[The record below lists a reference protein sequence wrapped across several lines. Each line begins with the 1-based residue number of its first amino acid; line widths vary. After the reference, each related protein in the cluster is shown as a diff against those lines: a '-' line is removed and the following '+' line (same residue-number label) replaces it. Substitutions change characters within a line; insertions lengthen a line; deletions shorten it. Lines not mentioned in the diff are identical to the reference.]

1 MKIRQLL
8 NIKECEFKAYIDSFN
23 LYTRDKKNIMISNTY
38 KNIIKNY
45 ILRNYSDSGLIEL
58 INKELEDS
66 YFITKHEKQAVANN
80 IFTNLDRYRRK
91 VDNYIVD
98 KDIKDNIGIE
108 NKEIQVKVDV
118 VYEIDDNTYEIVKI
132 KTSKPTLS
140 LKARNADNLPENDIE
155 LYCMYLLGKKLY
167 PNKRI
172 IASYHHMGGKKD
184 SDKEGK
190 VYYNILLNEGIEALT
205 KELSNYEDEKNNV
218 LDKKELKKIDKS
230 IKLINEVLNYNF
242 TEGNNIVSSYDQ
254 NNLDDKI
261 LELYNT
267 QLSSESE
274 KCCDDNKCSMC
285 DYSVYCKNKKPIQLE
300 ELKQLDKIQKEVHL
314 TEEQEDVYLF
324 NKGICKVLA
333 GAGSGKSTTMAMR
346 ILRVIKEGCNPKDI
360 LLITFTEKGAKELK
374 DKIISL
380 SQFYKTYFDYNDLK
394 VYTFNSYGQ
403 TLIEKEYELLGYD
416 KCPELATNIDIL
428 DILKELVEEN
438 ENISWLNYKN
448 PLMSMRNYKGALIQ
462 LKTIFDKM
470 KAFNYTE
477 DELKEYLRKSNLYNI
492 EDKDLNKAI
501 EDIVLL
507 YNKFNSE
514 LFKRNLI
521 QYQDQ
526 ILLATKILRKN
537 LNKYGYKHI
546 VVDEYQDTDK
556 SQVDILKELV
566 KYNEFESLMV
576 VGDTNQ
582 SIFGFRNTTP
592 ENIINFEKDFDNV
605 EVKYMMNNFRSTPQ
619 IVDLANKFISQN
631 ESCNK
636 VNAVAK
642 KDNGKEVVLKDFS
655 TLKDE
660 RNYIIDLIKEK
671 LREGTKLTDICYIGR
686 TKKELLEL
694 QELLQE
700 NNISSNVRVM
710 ERYIDNSQVQS
721 ILNLAYY
728 FKDITKNYYLWEFMN
743 INGVY
748 EADKMKEYDI
758 LINNNLDNNESII
771 EIFFNIAKELITDRV
786 AIDFINKIED
796 RNYHTLNELLTYLNK
811 ISLYNDDTSV
821 EKDDKLYNAITL
833 TTGHGSKGL
842 EWKIVV
848 SGLDKFEYDDIEEDR
863 RLLYVVLTR
872 AMDELYLTYNKNM
885 DKSRNKGKHPKC
897 VDEIIKCMEE

>member
-23 LYTRDKKNIMISNTY
+23 FYTRDKKNIMISNTY

-45 ILRNYSDSGLIEL
+45 ILSDYNDSGLIEL

-66 YFITKHEKQAVANN
+66 YFITKHEKQAVVNN
-80 IFTNLDRYRRK
+80 IFTNLNRYRRK
-91 VDNYIVD
+91 IDNYIVD
-98 KDIKDNIGIE
+98 KDIKDNIDIE
-108 NKEIQVKVDV
+108 GKEIQVKADV

-140 LKARNADNLPENDIE
+140 LKARNSDNLPENDIE

-172 IASYHHMGGKKD
+172 IASYHHMSGKKD

-190 VYYNILLNEGIEALT
+190 ICYNILLNEGIEGLK
-205 KELSNYEDEKNNV
+205 KELLYYEDQRNNV
-218 LDKKELKKIDKS
+218 LDKKELKKIDKT

-242 TEGNNIVSSYDQ
+242 TEGNNIVSTYGQ
-254 NNLDDKI
+254 NNLNDKI

-300 ELKQLDKIQKEVHL
+300 ELKQLGKIQKEVYL

-346 ILRVIKEGCNPKDI
+346 ILRLIKEGCNPKDI

-380 SQFYKTYFDYNDLK
+380 SQFYKVHFNYNDLK

-416 KCPELATNIDIL
+416 KCPELATNIDTL
-428 DILKELVEEN
+428 DILKELVETN

-448 PLMSMRNYKGALIQ
+448 PLMNMRNYKGALIQ
-462 LKTIFDKM
+462 LKEIFNRIKSFDY
-470 KAFNYTE
+470 N
-477 DELKEYLRKSNLYNI
+477 DIELLQYLKDSNLYNI
-492 EDKDLNKAI
+492 KDYNKAI
-501 EDIVLL
+501 GDIKTL
-507 YNKFNSE
+507 YFEFNDKLKE
-514 LFKRNLI
+514 NNLI
-521 QYQDQ
+521 EYQDQ
-526 ILLATKILRKN
+526 ILLATKVLQNN
-537 LNKYGYKHI
+537 LQDYGYKHI

-556 SQVDILKELV
+556 AQVKMLKLLV
-566 KYNEFESLMV
+566 NYNWFESLMV
-576 VGDTNQ
+576 VGDINQ

-592 ENIINFEKDFDNV
+592 ENIINFEKDFDSV
-605 EVKYMMNNFRSTPQ
+605 EVKCMMNNFRSTPQ
-619 IVDLANKFISQN
+619 IVNLANKFISQN

-642 KDNGKEVVLKDFS
+642 KDNGKEVILSDFD
-655 TLKDE
+655 TLKYE
-660 RNYIIDLIKEK
+660 RQYIVDLIKEK
-671 LREGTKLTDICYIGR
+671 LKEGTKLTDICYIGR

-700 NNISSNVRVM
+700 NNIPSNIRVT

-728 FKDITKNYYLWEFMN
+728 FKDTSKNYYLWEFMN
-743 INGVY
+743 INGVH
-748 EADKMKEYDI
+748 EVDKIKEYNI
-758 LINNNLDNNESII
+758 LINNNLDDNESII
-771 EIFFNIAKELITDRV
+771 EIFFNIVKELITDRV

-811 ISLYNDDTSV
+811 ISLYNDDTSI

-842 EWKIVV
+842 EWKIVI
-848 SGLDKFEYDDIEEDR
+848 SGLDKFDYDDIEEDR

-872 AMDELYLTYNKNM
+872 AIDELYLTYNKNM
-885 DKSRNKGKHPKC
+885 DKTRNKGKYPKC
-897 VDEIIKCMEE
+897 IDEIIKCIEE